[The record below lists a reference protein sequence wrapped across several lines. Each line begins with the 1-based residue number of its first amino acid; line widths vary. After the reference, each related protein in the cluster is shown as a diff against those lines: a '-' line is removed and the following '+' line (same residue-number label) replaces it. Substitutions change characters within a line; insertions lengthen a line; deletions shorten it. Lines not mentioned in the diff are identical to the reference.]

1 MASKIRRRTRS
12 KRRGGS
18 GGSRRGGR
26 ASAKRQATARR
37 VANRRAGN
45 RARDQQISD
54 RNRDRAR
61 SGGNSG
67 ADVRSDGMTARD
79 RGIMAASAGGR
90 NSKIND
96 LQQSV
101 GSLDRRVEKALS
113 EGNNALAKDLRS
125 RQNRFVKELGYQR
138 ALNTGGGT
146 VQGNVRTSDGK
157 RPLTSKGFDVFQ
169 NTIDQDFKDPTRKL
183 QNKFPDAFGEM
194 YPITSVLNRGP
205 LGIRAI
211 QAALGK
217 DKKQIPYNLEDM
229 PGVRYP
235 LDQQPFF
242 GGRSRDPNFDDTR
255 PFTGAPTED
264 VIMAN
269 IPGPEYDEDFRDS
282 IKNEVL
288 PKQFD
293 VIDPSTRSE
302 IVDETMGDIIDSGV
316 QDFNKL
322 DDEFQKESA
331 EYKKTKAE
339 EPTFTD
345 KFPYQVAGPDAF
357 PSLFN
362 LFGQNDVEGTPTG
375 GEQQLIDALAADGAT
390 NVQDELTSAA
400 LQAPGYNLNSGIIEQ
415 LFDQDFL
422 TPGTNYFGSTDTG
435 TPTTN
440 PIVDAALASYY
451 DSLN

>member
-242 GGRSRDPNFDDTR
+242 GGRSRDPNFDSTPPMTAPLEPVTITDLEDDQSTDFSQTRDTLEDLGIDENQILPVQDDPNTDIIEQDSNDGSAIQQYYR
-255 PFTGAPTED
+255 QIEENKKNFPGFYENRSPFFLPED
-264 VIMAN
+264 EKAKLNAQAANALEAGSERTYEQQFSDDDLAN
-269 IPGPEYDEDFRDS
+269 IGINRATFERDYDTPLVQKAVNDYLEQQALMS
-282 IKNEVL
+282 INQDTPAYGFDLPFEVADKDPL
-288 PKQFD
+288 P
-293 VIDPSTRSE
+293 S
-302 IVDETMGDIIDSGV
+302 
-316 QDFNKL
+316 
-322 DDEFQKESA
+322 
-331 EYKKTKAE
+331 Y
-339 EPTFTD
+339 
-345 KFPYQVAGPDAF
+345 
-357 PSLFN
+357 FN
-362 LFGQNDVEGTPTG
+362 LFGQND
-375 GEQQLIDALAADGAT
+375 
-390 NVQDELTSAA
+390 
-400 LQAPGYNLNSGIIEQ
+400 
-415 LFDQDFL
+415 
-422 TPGTNYFGSTDTG
+422 
-435 TPTTN
+435 
-440 PIVDAALASYY
+440 
-451 DSLN
+451 